1 MKWCPNFGHF
11 SGPNVQNLVTFW
23 SGDHILATIWT
34 LTWSHFGYLDTCP
47 KMCPK
52 CYQNVVTCRKYDQK
66 VSKSLTPV
74 QNVTKK
80 VSKNFNFLV
89 TFWSG
94 DQTLATFWTHF
105 WTCVQILAIFWS
117 HFGHILSKMCL
128 YSLCSIAPLFSNYSP
143 FPCVFRVPRV
153 FFGSTMGVRRER
165 EKS

>member
-34 LTWSHFGYLDTCP
+34 LTWSHFGYLDACP

-52 CYQNVVTCRKYDQK
+52 CCQSLVTWPKCDQEVK
-66 VSKSLTPV
+66 IFGHFFGHILDRCQT
-74 QNVTKK
+74 
-80 VSKNFNFLV
+80 FGNFLV
-89 TFWSG
+89 TFLTG
-94 DQTLATFWTHF
+94 NHILVTFWTHF

-128 YSLCSIAPLFSNYSP
+128 YSLCSIAPGTPSP
-143 FPCVFRVPRV
+143 TTIRLPSRNLELLVPR
-153 FFGSTMGVRRER
+153 S
-165 EKS
+165 